1 MIISLFGDTVVKPG
15 QEGEDARLS
24 ERLEP
29 ILRSMPGFI
38 SYKEYRADD
47 GEEIGI
53 VRMESR
59 QALDEW
65 VHEGVHGAAQKVA
78 DQIYERFWVQ
88 SAETYREY
96 TWVDGK
102 RTDGDLTHLFMER

>member
-15 QEGEDARLS
+15 KDNEDARLS
-24 ERLEP
+24 KKLEP

-38 SYKEYRADD
+38 SYKSYRADD

-53 VRMESR
+53 IRMASR
-59 QALDEW
+59 EALDAW
-65 VHEGVHGAAQKVA
+65 VHEGVHGSAQKVA
-78 DQIYERFWVQ
+78 EQIYHRFWVQ

-96 TWVDGK
+96 TWVNGK
-102 RTDGDLTHLFMER
+102 RTEGDLAHLFLER